1 MSTAPAP
8 LLGNESLR
16 ADLARMWAEDR
27 LHTCLIF
34 EGPTGV
40 GKASTARWLALLMN
54 CEADPP
60 LRPCGACWSCRQIA
74 RGQHPD
80 ILEVGLDPERTAP
93 LISVE
98 QARKIVSQLTM
109 HPYSARRRLVILDPA
124 DAMGHEAANALLKTF
139 EEPPSAT
146 GFILVTSAIS
156 RLLPTVRS
164 RAQRVRFGPV
174 PVEAL
179 TPWLHE
185 RGVAD
190 AAALAQ
196 LSDGCPGR
204 ALELAEGEVT
214 AWREARDELLNAL
227 AGSLSEL
234 LQYADTLTKGERAE
248 ATPRV
253 ERALEALS
261 RLCVDTLR
269 LRSAGEGAPLAN
281 ADRGPVLSAW
291 ADALDERALARISES
306 IAGVRRDLAGFV
318 NARLLMEALLTSVNA
333 ELGRA
338 RTAGASR

>member
-1 MSTAPAP
+1 MNTDHAP

-16 ADLARMWAEDR
+16 AELARMWAEDR

-34 EGPTGV
+34 EGPSGV
-40 GKASTARWLALLMN
+40 GKGSTARWLALLLN
-54 CEADPP
+54 CEADGP

-74 RGQHPD
+74 KGQHPD
-80 ILEVGLDPERTAP
+80 IIEIGLDPERTAP

-98 QARKIVSQLTM
+98 QARAVVGKLTM

-124 DAMGHEAANALLKTF
+124 DAMGHEAANALLKTL

-146 GFILVTSAIS
+146 GFILITSAIS

-164 RAQRVRFGPV
+164 RSQRVRFSPV
-174 PVEAL
+174 PVEVL
-179 TPWLHE
+179 TPWLE
-185 RGVAD
+185 ARGVAE
-190 AAALAQ
+190 AATLAR

-204 ALELAEGEVT
+204 ALALADGEVS
-214 AWREARDELLNAL
+214 AWREARDQLLTAL

-234 LQYADTLTKGERAE
+234 LGYADNLTKGERAE

-261 RLCVDTLR
+261 LLAVDTLR
-269 LRSAGEGAPLAN
+269 LRSAGDEAPLAN
-281 ADRGPVLSAW
+281 PDRRPVLNAW
-291 ADALDERALARISES
+291 ADALDERALARLSES
-306 IAGVRRDLAGFV
+306 IASVRRDLAGFV
-318 NARLLMEALLTSVNA
+318 NARLLMEALLTGLVA

-338 RTAGASR
+338 RTAGAS